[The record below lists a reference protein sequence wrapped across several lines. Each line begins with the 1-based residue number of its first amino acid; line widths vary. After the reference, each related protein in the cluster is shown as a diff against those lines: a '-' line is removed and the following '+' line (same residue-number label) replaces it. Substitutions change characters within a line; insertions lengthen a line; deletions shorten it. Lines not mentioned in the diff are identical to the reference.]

1 MDNAKIYK
9 CFIASPSDVMEER
22 NACDEIFESINKSIG
37 ESQLFRI
44 ESVRWEK
51 DAVPEFASDG
61 QDVIN
66 KQLTPGDHDILLVS
80 LAKNSVLPLLG
91 RLLVLKKNLIKPTQV
106 GKKRV
111 LHKYNYISNL
121 ILLRKT

>member
-61 QDVIN
+61 QEVIN
-66 KQLTPGDHDILLVS
+66 KQLTPGEHDIFVGIFG
-80 LAKNSVLPLLG
+80 KRSVPEMG
-91 RLLVLKKNLIKPTQV
+91 R
-106 GKKRV
+106 
-111 LHKYNYISNL
+111 
-121 ILLRKT
+121 